1 MKLLRASAS
10 FLAVLAVAPARAEMA
25 DAEQA
30 IVELYKSDKLFDR
43 NQYRAIR
50 AAFARLFEHKQAA
63 VLRAAYGDDHDK
75 LAAWL
80 DAHPDIKQSFYTA
93 LNEKFDKLPA
103 ALGLFREMWKKSP
116 ELVEK
121 YPNLAVA
128 VAVVWDD
135 ERRGVYDYR
144 HHQVR
149 THSTLPENLVDALG
163 NFEYLAANDKIT
175 EGRLRFLPWE
185 FLVFVVDHRTPLK
198 ERGWAQGYYQK
209 SKGTVASWHKD
220 VPYDM
225 DMLRGE
231 LQKGSNLKPHLE
243 GREYTLA
250 KIKSYG
256 GVCAQQAD
264 FASRVGKSVGIPSV
278 YCWGESTYRGLH
290 AWWMFVQVQSATPD
304 QLRFTLVSDGRIAG
318 FIKDQLFTGFVVDP
332 QSGQQMLDRDMER
345 RLTVVGRDSI
355 GRRQSDLLMRAYPW
369 LSMQLDFTL
378 KDRVAYLDRCLKVS
392 ASNEDAWREFIRL
405 CKEEKTEPGVKAVA
419 LAHLETLFKT
429 FASYPD
435 FVARVLDDLLAVQ
448 PDPREQ
454 LRNYEQAIALYN
466 RAGRPDLACAARLK
480 ITDLLCAQ
488 EKWQSA
494 GAGLIATIRKYPT
507 EGRYV
512 PKMTARLQEVA
523 VKYKEGPTALAKLY
537 LELVPAM
544 IGYYGK
550 EGSTYCTK
558 LSEQA
563 EAFLQENNLKNY
575 ARELRTKTEQARLT
589 AGSR

>member
-1 MKLLRASAS
+1 MNLLRASA
-10 FLAVLAVAPARAEMA
+10 FLLAVLAVGPARAETA

-43 NQYRAIR
+43 SQYRPIR
-50 AAFARLFEHKQAA
+50 AAFARLFEHKHAA

-80 DAHPDIKQSFYTA
+80 DAHPDIKQSLYTA
-93 LNEKFDKLPA
+93 LNDKFDKLPA
-103 ALGLFREMWKKSP
+103 ALGLFKEMWKKSP

-144 HHQVR
+144 GHQVR
-149 THSTLPENLVDALG
+149 THSILPEKPVDGPG
-163 NFEYLAANDKIT
+163 NFEYLAANDKVA

-198 ERGWAQGYYQK
+198 ERVWAQGYYQK

-231 LQKGSNLKPHLE
+231 LEKGSNLKPRLE

-250 KIKSYG
+250 NLKTYG

-264 FASRVGKSVGIPSV
+264 FACRVGKSVAIPSV
-278 YCWGESTYRGLH
+278 YCWGESSYRGLH
-290 AWWMFVQVQSATPD
+290 AWWMYVQVQSATPD
-304 QLRFTLVSDGRIAG
+304 QLRFNLVSDGRIAG

-332 QSGQQMLDRDMER
+332 QSGQRMLDRDMER
-345 RLTVVGRDSI
+345 RLTVVGRDPI
-355 GRRQSDLLMRAYPW
+355 GKRQSDLLMRAYPW
-369 LSMQLDFTL
+369 LCTQLDFSL

-392 ASNEDAWREFIRL
+392 AYNEDAWREFVRL
-405 CKEEKTEPGVKAVA
+405 CKEEKTEPGVKTVA
-419 LAHLETLFKT
+419 LAHLDALFKT
-429 FASYPD
+429 FANYPD
-435 FVARVLDDLLAVQ
+435 FVARVLDDLLAVR
-448 PDPREQ
+448 PDPKEQ

-466 RAGRPDLACAARLK
+466 RAGRPDLACATRLK

-488 EKWQSA
+488 ENWRSA
-494 GAGLIATIRKYPT
+494 GQGLIATIRKYPT

-523 VKYKEGPTALAKLY
+523 VKYKEGPNALAKLY
-537 LELVPAM
+537 VELVPAM
-544 IGYYGK
+544 IVFYGK
-550 EGSTYCTK
+550 EGSSYCTK

-563 EAFLQENNLKNY
+563 NAFLQENKLDKY
-575 ARELRTKTEQARLT
+575 ARDLRIQTELARRK
-589 AGSR
+589 AESR